1 MRLTLLFGAALLS
14 APSFAHQGHHGHFH
28 HSLKSS
34 SSLLDTTTSTSAS
47 ASSTSVTSTPISSSS
62 VSSTA
67 LSTLPSLVAKTVAGD
82 TVATA
87 ESTNSTTTGVN
98 LTSPYTEQDYYANQM
113 IALWSR
119 NNSVSVAA
127 QAMLALASG
136 VDYDF
141 YREDDVAN
149 LAASVSILFS
159 NMTTA
164 EANGLDQSQM
174 VSYLTSVADY
184 LKGVTHVIN
193 DNIGGSTRNDTL
205 QELGYSLQ
213 VLAKASEVLDS
224 FQNAN
229 SSLNDYWMTAD
240 DRSGLVTAWK
250 TIMDYS
256 MATVPQWSDG
266 SFNYYSFTG
275 ACAAAQEIT
284 RLASVYSFS
293 VDVSTYLTWVNG
305 MFRGFFYELPGPIIN
320 TTAPVSMKVDNR
332 TEMWG
337 GGNALYLSWGDW
349 DTALSKFSDAIEI
362 GQGYGTISDSA
373 GYLIEDLIN
382 FGSALLILQGQTGND
397 TLSTY
402 LSPGYTQA
410 FADIVEYYTSLFI
423 GVIDSNTGFMPPYG
437 DANWGDDGT
446 FDWTLME
453 IAATL
458 VKTLNPTQ
466 ASRFKYY
473 SNMAARFTLNWE
485 GSSYPQL
492 WRHSLTDA
500 WDVTASAPS
509 ASNIT
514 QSSILYRQSTWG
526 TSIESKVALRGSDS
540 NLGTNGICLVN
551 TLSTDSFGHSHSV
564 AGSIVAHAYDSSIL
578 LRSLGYAASY
588 DVLQNNLVVR
598 RMPDS
603 NTSFLSYEQ
612 LSGTEGRLSPV
623 QAYKWSATELA
634 DTMGIT
640 GNIVQWDTNRTA
652 YTAIT
657 REIMTGKGQAA
668 DDGYNFHLFH
678 HTRQIVMDK
687 SNGALFVYDSI
698 RPNETIAAGVF
709 SFGQLFHVAEILT
722 NISSSTSG
730 DTMAV
735 VGQNGPY
742 FETQDSNQQRGK
754 PFLLQMAGGNKRET
768 VWWSFDASMA
778 TYAEGW

>member
-1 MRLTLLFGAALLS
+1 MRLTLWFGAALLS
-14 APSFAHQGHHGHFH
+14 TPALAHQGHHGNF
-28 HSLKSS
+28 HSLQSS
-34 SSLLDTTTSTSAS
+34 SSLIDITTSTSTS
-47 ASSTSVTSTPISSSS
+47 TSVLSNSSSSTSVPSTSSN
-62 VSSTA
+62 
-67 LSTLPSLVAKTVAGD
+67 TLPSLAARTVAGD

-87 ESTNSTTTGVN
+87 DLTHSTTTGLN
-98 LTSPYTEQDYYANQM
+98 LTNPYTEQDYYSNQ
-113 IALWSR
+113 IAALWGR

-136 VDYDF
+136 ADYDF

-159 NMTTA
+159 NMTAA

-174 VSYLTSVADY
+174 PSYLASVADY
-184 LKGVTHVIN
+184 LKGVTHVVN
-193 DNIGGSTRNDTL
+193 DNVGGSTRNDTL

-213 VLAKASEVLDS
+213 VLAKASEVLDG
-224 FQNAN
+224 FQKGN
-229 SSLNDYWMTAD
+229 SSLEDYWMTAD

-250 TIMDYS
+250 AIMDYS
-256 MATVPQWSDG
+256 INTVPQWSDS

-275 ACAAAQEIT
+275 ACAAAEEIT
-284 RLASVYSFS
+284 RLASVYSFD
-293 VDVSTYLTWVNG
+293 VDVSTYLTWVDG
-305 MFRGFFYELPGPIIN
+305 MFHGFFYELPGAVIN
-320 TTAPVSMKVDNR
+320 TAAPVSFKVDNR

-337 GGNALYLSWGDW
+337 GDNALYLSWGDW
-349 DTALSKFSDAIEI
+349 DTALSGVDVTIEVQ
-362 GQGYGTISDSA
+362 QGSGTMSDSA

-382 FGSALLILQGQTGND
+382 LGSALLMLQGQTGND

-402 LSPGYTQA
+402 LDPSYSQA
-410 FADIVEYYTSLFI
+410 FASIVEYYTALFI
-423 GVIDSNTGFMPPYG
+423 GVVDSNTGFMPPYG

-458 VKTLNPTQ
+458 VKTLDPEQ
-466 ASRFKYY
+466 ASRLKYY
-473 SNMAARFTLNWE
+473 SNMAARFTLDWE

-492 WRHSLTDA
+492 WRHSLTNA
-500 WDVTASAPS
+500 WDVVATAPS
-509 ASNIT
+509 ASNVT
-514 QSSILYRQSTWG
+514 ESSILYRQSTWG

-588 DVLQNNLVVR
+588 DVFQNNLVVR
-598 RMPDS
+598 RTPDS
-603 NTSFLSYEQ
+603 KTSFLSYEQ
-612 LSGTEGRLSPV
+612 LSGTEDRLSPV

-640 GNIVQWDTNRTA
+640 GNVMQTDTDSYA

-657 REIMTGKGQAA
+657 RQVMTGKGQAS
-668 DDGYNFHLFH
+668 DDEYNFHLFH

-687 SNGALFVYDSI
+687 SKGALFVYDSI
-698 RPNETIAAGVF
+698 RPNETIEAGVF
-709 SFGQLFHVAEILT
+709 SFGQLFHVAEILS
-722 NISSSTSG
+722 NVSTSTSS
-730 DTMAV
+730 DTLAV

-754 PFLLQMAGGNKRET
+754 PFLLQMAGGDKRET

-778 TYAEGW
+778 TYADGW